1 MRANLSNIPSGYN
14 SPLKHYKKTIL
25 LIILVLVVAILI
37 LPVDH
42 LRGNLPFLPQ
52 SQELNGNVDVSVPL
66 YEENN
71 DEVKVNPRESES
83 RVNRLEK
90 ECSNIF
96 SGKWVPYPQG
106 PLYTNKSGCL
116 IDDGENCLKFGR
128 PDTEFMKWRW
138 KPDGCELP
146 VFDAAQFL
154 EIVRGK
160 SMAFVGDSVARNQ
173 AQSLLCL
180 LTSVSYPLTPN
191 LLVGDSVA
199 RNQAQSLLCLLTS
212 VARPVDESGT
222 NDTTFRRW
230 VYTDYNFTLE
240 LLLTTHLVKAHGV
253 DAFSM
258 NPIDLYLDEAD
269 ETWATKVEN
278 LDYVI
283 ISTGHWFSR
292 PIMYHEKYKDVGC
305 NMCSKKNMTDLTRYY
320 GFRKAFQTAF
330 RTFLD
335 LQNFKGIIFL
345 RTITPTHFETE
356 EWEGRG
362 NCVRKRPFTKQEMKF
377 DWYLSMFYKIQ
388 MDEFWAAK
396 REGKER
402 GLKFRLLDITETMRL
417 RPDGH
422 PNHYG
427 HPPKKKK
434 RSADCLHWCLP
445 GPIDTWNELLLQM
458 LKTEGVEGSI
468 DGKFL
473 Q

>member
-106 PLYTNKSGCL
+106 PLYTNKSGCV
-116 IDDGENCLKFGR
+116 IDDGENCIKFGR

-154 EIVRGK
+154 ETVRGK
-160 SMAFVGDSVARNQ
+160 SMAF
-173 AQSLLCL
+173 
-180 LTSVSYPLTPN
+180 
-191 LLVGDSVA
+191 VGDSVA